1 MGRWGTN
8 VVFGVLLVAG
18 LALAVFGALIA
29 SGRYVHEPSVDGSST
44 PPTATSTRS
53 SVPPPPAKQVV
64 SMPSTASTTTRA
76 AGVVITITASRG
88 NCWVNARRGSS
99 TGPRLAYELLAK
111 GKTLTL
117 RGERIWLQLGAASS
131 VDVTVNGRAHPVPS
145 ATAGFVLG

>member
-88 NCWVNARRGSS
+88 NCWVN
-99 TGPRLAYELLAK
+99 GPRLAYELLAK